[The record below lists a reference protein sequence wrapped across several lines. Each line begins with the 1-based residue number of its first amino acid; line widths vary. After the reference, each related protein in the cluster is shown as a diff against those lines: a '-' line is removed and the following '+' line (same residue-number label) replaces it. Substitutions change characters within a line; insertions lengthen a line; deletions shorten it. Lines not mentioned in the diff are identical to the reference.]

1 MYPKSTDRTNTNA
14 KLGLL
19 TAAVAY
25 AILTAGMFGDVLV
38 SKTQVLSSF
47 SNDIRLQFVPWREF
61 AFEELSKGNL
71 PLWNPYLFSGAP
83 FLGAW
88 QSGLFY
94 PPNWLHLLLPVGLA
108 INWLI
113 ALHIFLSG
121 LTMYL
126 WTHRRGLAIPACLMA
141 GGVFM
146 FAAVQFLHIVGGHL
160 ANLYLMPWVP
170 LLFLAID
177 GSFERPSLKYV
188 LLGLA
193 SVAMMILAGHPQYLF
208 YTTIM
213 AGLYC
218 LLCLYRARQ
227 RVLIVSAVAAMF
239 VGAVALTAVQVLES
253 LHAGTESIRS
263 RGVSYEFASMFSL
276 PPENFLTLLAPGFF
290 GDDVHLIYW
299 GRCYLWEVSIF
310 FGVIA
315 FALAIYGAIV
325 GEKKARRFCLP
336 MVLVAMVLALG
347 GRTPLLRILYDHVP
361 GFDKFRCSAKFM
373 FQATLFLVMLS
384 AVGMDRLLRADRS
397 ARKLAAAAII
407 GAAIIAAG
415 GAVIHFSS
423 DSVPPASWWQGV
435 LHAIGET
442 HESGWG
448 PVVFNDPKIA
458 HQAGSFAA
466 RGLFIAAGTLALLA
480 VILLATRY
488 HKHFALAVVVLAL
501 AEVFVFARLSRTT
514 YDLPA
519 SRLVG
524 IRDILR
530 SHPGDYRV
538 LNLLN
543 YSESLGMRA
552 YDLWGYDPGVPLRYA
567 EFMAFTQGK
576 PPDDATQY
584 LDSAKMHRLYKMLR
598 LRFIFELD
606 TIMENHDYMPRL
618 NFIRDYRVV
627 SGRDRI
633 LSAMDD
639 PAFDPAKTVIL
650 ERQPRLSLASQDPAG
665 AARIVDSS
673 TDHQTISADL
683 AAPAI
688 LLVTDGWSNGWR
700 VVALTGSSQREYEV
714 LPADYVL
721 MAIPLEAGHHEFRLE
736 YRPWEFIIGA
746 WVSAFTIAGLV
757 GLVLWLYWQSSA
769 NRRRTGASS
778 EPQTI
783 SSSGPL
789 TS

>member
-1 MYPKSTDRTNTNA
+1 MDPKSSGSTNA

-19 TAAVAY
+19 TAVVTY
-25 AILTAGMFGDVLV
+25 AILTVGMFGDVLV

-61 AFEELSKGNL
+61 AFQELAGGNL

-94 PPNWLHLLLPVGLA
+94 PPNWLHLLLPVGAA

-146 FAAVQFLHIVGGHL
+146 FAAVQFLHVVGGHL
-160 ANLYLMPWVP
+160 ANLYLMPWAP

-177 GSFERPSLKYV
+177 GCFERPSFKYV
-188 LLGLA
+188 LLGMS

-218 LLCLYRARQ
+218 LLCLYRTRQ
-227 RVLIVSAVAAMF
+227 RMLIVAAVAAMF

-253 LHAGTESIRS
+253 LHAGAESIRS
-263 RGVSYEFASMFSL
+263 KGVSYEFASMFSF

-310 FGVIA
+310 FGVVA
-315 FALAIYGAIV
+315 FLLAIYGAMA
-325 GEKKARRFCLP
+325 GERKTRRFCLP
-336 MVLVAMVLALG
+336 MVLVAVVLAVG
-347 GRTPLLRILYDHVP
+347 GRTPLLRILYDYVP

-384 AVGMDRLLRADRS
+384 AIGMDRLLRADRS
-397 ARKLAAAAII
+397 ARKLAAAALI
-407 GAAIIAAG
+407 GAVAIAAG

-423 DSVPPASWWQGV
+423 DSVPSAPWWQGV
-435 LHAIGET
+435 LHAVGET
-442 HESGWG
+442 HESSWG
-448 PVVFNDPKIA
+448 AQVFDDAKFA
-458 HQAGSFAA
+458 HQAGAFAA
-466 RGLFIAAGTLALLA
+466 KGLLIAAGTLALLA
-480 VILLATRY
+480 AALLATRY
-488 HKHFALAVVVLAL
+488 HKYFALAAVVLAL

-530 SHPGDYRV
+530 SYPGEYRI

-543 YSESLGMRA
+543 CSESLWMRA

-576 PPDDATQY
+576 HPDNATQY
-584 LDSAKMHRLYKMLR
+584 LESAKVHRLYKMLR
-598 LRFIFELD
+598 LRFIFEWD
-606 TIMENHDYMPRL
+606 AITENQDYMPRL
-618 NFIRDYRVV
+618 NLIRDYRVV

-633 LSAMDD
+633 LSAMND
-639 PAFDPAKTVIL
+639 PAFDPARTVIL
-650 ERQPRLSLASQDPAG
+650 ERQPRVSPASQDPAG

-673 TDHQTISADL
+673 TDHLTISADL
-683 AAPAI
+683 AGPAI
-688 LLVTDGWSNGWR
+688 LLVTDGWSSGWR
-700 VVALTGSSQREYEV
+700 AVALSGSSQREYEV

-721 MAIPLEAGHHEFRLE
+721 MAVPLEAGHHEFRLE
-736 YRPWEFIIGA
+736 YRPRGFVIGA
-746 WVSAFTIAGLV
+746 WVSAFTIAGLA
-757 GLVLWLYWQSSA
+757 GLILWRWRA
-769 NRRRTGASS
+769 NRGRPSASI
-778 EPQTI
+778 EPQI
-783 SSSGPL
+783 IPSSGPPP
-789 TS
+789 S